1 MFKTFLRISLPLAG
15 MNFVNQAAR
24 GMMAVV
30 GPVLAA
36 QYGLSASELGFLS
49 SAAFASYCL
58 WQLPLGILL
67 DRWGPRIVQAL
78 MGLTAAAGFA
88 LFAVSDGLLGFV
100 IARLLIGIGIAAG
113 LMALL
118 KAHSVWFN
126 RAQVAGVT
134 GIAMLIASSAGLV
147 VSTPMEAMLPSLGWR
162 GVFWCLTGLALAMSV
177 WVFSSVREKGSQ
189 GRRPLALEIQVLR
202 LILCDAR
209 FWRFTPMVSLMAVF
223 SFTYQGL
230 WAGPW
235 LRDVAG
241 LDSAARAETLFIYTL
256 GTMAGSLLAGQLAS
270 RLQARGHSAMLVP
283 WIGTILLMGVQVGFL
298 CQPQIPWVV
307 TLLWAVLPLV
317 ASASPAGYSAIA
329 QMFPVEQMGR
339 VSTAINTVVLGG
351 AFALQS
357 LIGWIL
363 DLWPRV
369 AGDGWDRRGYAW
381 AMALSLGLQ
390 AVAVLWAW
398 RGGPRKTVTASG

>member
-1 MFKTFLRISLPLAG
+1 MLNTYLRITLPLAG

-36 QYGLSASELGFLS
+36 QYMLSASELGLLS

-67 DRWGPRIVQAL
+67 DRWGPRIVQTL

-88 LFAVSDGLLGFV
+88 LFAVSDSLTGFI
-100 IARLLIGIGIAAG
+100 IARLLIGVGIAAG

-118 KAHSVWFN
+118 KAHAVWFD
-126 RAQVAGVT
+126 RAQVAGAT
-134 GIAMLIASSAGLV
+134 GIGMVIASSAGLV
-147 VSTPMEAMLPSLGWR
+147 VTAPMEAALPSLGWR

-177 WVFSSVREKGSQ
+177 WVFSSVRERGPPTK
-189 GRRPLALEIQVLR
+189 RPLSVELGVVRAIFSDR
-202 LILCDAR
+202 R
-209 FWRFTPMVSLMAVF
+209 FWRFTPMVSLMAIF
-223 SFTYQGL
+223 SFAYQGL

-241 LDSAARAETLFIYTL
+241 LDSAGGARILFLYTL
-256 GTMAGSLLAGQLAS
+256 GTMAGSMLSGQLAS
-270 RLQARGHSAMLVP
+270 LLQRRGRSAMLVP
-283 WIGTILLMGVQVGFL
+283 QVLIFLMMAVQIGFL
-298 CQPQIPWVV
+298 MQPESPWVV
-307 TLLWAVLPLV
+307 TFLWSVLPLV
-317 ASASPAGYSAIA
+317 ASASAPGYAAIA
-329 QMFPVEQMGR
+329 QLFPVEQTGR
-339 VSTAINTVVLGG
+339 VSTAINTLVLGG

-357 LIGWIL
+357 IIGWIL

-369 AGDGWDRRGYAW
+369 AGGGWDRRGYAW
-381 AMALSLGLQ
+381 AMGLSLALQ
-390 AVAVLWAW
+390 TVAIAWAW
-398 RGGPRKTVTASG
+398 GGRIFLHSTERS